1 MKFWSQKSGSQRTP
15 DFALTPFE
23 TQQER
28 ESPLLR
34 FCLPLLIL
42 AMGIWGSVYSMLSA
56 FEIRI
61 SYSAL
66 AAWLVI
72 YLIAA
77 AVVYSFPN
85 WSLLVMAPGLP
96 LVLWAFFSMD
106 ELADGCICLMN
117 DLLTGMTQNSP
128 WVFVQYAV
136 KVSSP
141 SEKMWLET
149 RFLVMACCLVTLIAG
164 YFVVRRPTLPVFMLL
179 TAPALLLP
187 LFFTMMPDLGAF
199 FALVGSWLMLYTQN
213 RLARQ
218 NWNGQAVR
226 RFGFSKKP
234 RHSRRLVAQKNV
246 RRQSAL
252 LMLGC
257 VLLAWLA
264 AGSLLPQTGYERPE
278 SLSELLSGV
287 QKSFSWMQP
296 QGIMTSDLHNLP
308 DLRFTGATALEVSCE
323 TEQPLYLRGYAAGVF
338 TGSKWE
344 VLPDEE
350 YEEAAASF
358 SEYEG
363 NPINPINLSG
373 YVNYNTRDRYDVTI
387 RNRATNRNTLFI
399 PPGLVTQVDQMNNI
413 RYRQDL
419 YVETGWLATPER
431 YRLSAMPMPSLI
443 NSEMNVYLGSAP
455 QDRVP
460 DEFLPPAEE
469 GFGYEKLLDEYEIFL
484 YEPYTALPDEVA
496 EYARQWWQ
504 SQGVTNV
511 FDKETQTITEQVNLY
526 SVCSTLQTIF
536 NERFTYTYTP
546 PAFPHGRNYL
556 EWFLNDS
563 QQGYCV
569 HYATAG
575 TLLLR
580 AMGIPARYAEG
591 YLVTKADYENAPRTS
606 DGYVQISDDHA
617 HAWTEVYDPVSRC
630 WVPVEFTPGF
640 DAGSG
645 ESIPNEGTT
654 PNSTPTP
661 TPEAS
666 VSPSPSPSAS
676 PSPTISPSS
685 APDASGATPSPQ
697 PNGGSGMHFPTE
709 WLAAGLSALAVLGAI
724 LLTVVTQRKRRLAK
738 WQKKW
743 RSADVRRSVGEYWN
757 WCFTLLACAKA
768 PLPENDEP
776 GRAYIGRLCEA
787 YPALDRELGEKAY
800 EIGELARF
808 GKSPMD
814 ESHRRVLESWKAALE
829 EQVFSGMKGWER
841 FWCKWLRGLC

>member
-42 AMGIWGSVYSMLSA
+42 AMGILGSVYSMLSA

-77 AVVYSFPN
+77 VAVYSFPN

-278 SLSELLSGV
+278 SLSELLSGI

-496 EYARQWWQ
+496 EYARQWWRE
-504 SQGVTNV
+504 QGVTNV

-526 SVCSTLQTIF
+526 AARCKPSLTNALPIPIRRRLSRMAGIIWNGSSTIPSRDTASTMLLPGRCCCVPWESPPGMPRGIWLPKPTM
-536 NERFTYTYTP
+536 RTP
-546 PAFPHGRNYL
+546 PAP
-556 EWFLNDS
+556 
-563 QQGYCV
+563 
-569 HYATAG
+569 ATAMCRSATTTPMPG
-575 TLLLR
+575 RRSMTRCHAAGCRWSLRPDSMQAPGNRFPMREQLPAPRQRPPRRQAFLLLR
-580 AMGIPARYAEG
+580 RLRLP
-591 YLVTKADYENAPRTS
+591 
-606 DGYVQISDDHA
+606 Q
-617 HAWTEVYDPVSRC
+617 
-630 WVPVEFTPGF
+630 VP
-640 DAGSG
+640 
-645 ESIPNEGTT
+645 
-654 PNSTPTP
+654 
-661 TPEAS
+661 
-666 VSPSPSPSAS
+666 
-676 PSPTISPSS
+676 PSS
-685 APDASGATPSPQ
+685 HLLRRMLPGQRPRRSQTA
-697 PNGGSGMHFPTE
+697 
-709 WLAAGLSALAVLGAI
+709 AAGC
-724 LLTVVTQRKRRLAK
+724 T
-738 WQKKW
+738 
-743 RSADVRRSVGEYWN
+743 
-757 WCFTLLACAKA
+757 
-768 PLPENDEP
+768 
-776 GRAYIGRLCEA
+776 
-787 YPALDRELGEKAY
+787 
-800 EIGELARF
+800 
-808 GKSPMD
+808 SP
-814 ESHRRVLESWKAALE
+814 
-829 EQVFSGMKGWER
+829 
-841 FWCKWLRGLC
+841 